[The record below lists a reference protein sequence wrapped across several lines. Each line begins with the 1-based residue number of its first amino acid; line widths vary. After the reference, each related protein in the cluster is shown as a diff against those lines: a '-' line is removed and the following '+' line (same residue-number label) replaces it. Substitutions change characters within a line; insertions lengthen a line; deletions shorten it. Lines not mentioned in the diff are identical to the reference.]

1 MTAALIDFNT
11 FQTMRTR
18 RATGQPLYE
27 KRSKVVPI
35 EAVQRGAV
43 IDIAGMPPRPGIIG
57 LKVKLPDGRIG
68 KVAGVFE
75 VNRVSFARVWL
86 SFLGGTTAVDC
97 RELEFLSD
105 GPGSAA

>member
-11 FQTMRTR
+11 FQTLRRR
-18 RATGQPLYE
+18 RATGQPLFE
-27 KRSKVVPI
+27 RSKVVPI
-35 EAVQRGAV
+35 ESAQRGAV
-43 IDIAGMPPRPGIIG
+43 IDIAGMPPKPGIIG